1 MMRIRPVRSADL
13 DKLHALAARSGV
25 GLTTLPKKK
34 EALAERIAVSE
45 HAFATPIEK
54 PGNEYYLFILED
66 TETGALIGTCAL
78 AAAVGM
84 QQPFYT
90 YTVGRVVHA
99 SPSLKI
105 HNTVDTLYLGN
116 DFTGCTEICTLFL
129 DPDFRGGAN
138 GRLLSR
144 SRFLFLAD
152 QAKRF
157 DNRIIAE
164 MRGVSDDEG
173 NSPFW
178 ESLGRKFFSMEFAEA
193 DAMCVNGNQF
203 IAELMPHYPIYVCM
217 LTPEAQEVIGKVHP
231 ATEPAYN
238 MLIEEGFRYTGHVDI
253 FDAGPTI
260 ESELKNIRSVKK
272 SLRCDWRIAPADSI
286 EKPET
291 YLLGNCRL
299 QDYRACLGEVNF
311 DADGNLLITDDIVRA
326 LELAPREKLRACRL
340 F

>member
-1 MMRIRPVRSADL
+1 MMRIRPVKSTDL
-13 DKLHALAARSGV
+13 DKLYALAARSGV
-25 GLTTLPKKK
+25 GLTTLPKNK

-45 HAFATPIEK
+45 QSFAAKIDK

-66 TETGALIGTCAL
+66 TENGALVGTCAL

-116 DFTGCTEICTLFL
+116 DFTGATEICTLFL
-129 DPDFRGGAN
+129 DPDYRGGAN

-152 QAKRF
+152 QAARF

-173 NSPFW
+173 HSPFW

-203 IAELMPHYPIYVCM
+203 IAELMPHYPIYISM

-231 ATEPAYN
+231 MTEPAYN

-272 SLRCDWRIAPADSI
+272 SLRCEWRVVEQDDIA
-286 EKPET
+286 KPES
-291 YLLGNCRL
+291 YLLSNSRL
-299 QDYRACLGEVNF
+299 QHFRACLGQVNF
-311 DADGNLLITDDIVRA
+311 DDEGNLLITDQLA
-326 LELAPREKLRACRL
+326 ETLELQSGDKLRVCRL